1 MLGGTGKV
9 MASSTTLN
17 VKNLA
22 ALGAERLAALL
33 IETSK
38 GNAAAK
44 TRLRLALA
52 EAQGSGDV
60 AREVAKRLT
69 SIAGGRARITWRR
82 RKKLVEDLE
91 TQRRAIIDQ
100 VAPSDPAEALELAW
114 RFLALATPVF
124 QRCDDSSG
132 TVIAV
137 FHAGLRDLGEIAK
150 RAEADPQLLADSVFS
165 ALQNN
170 AFGQYDGL
178 IAILAPV
185 LGDAGLTRLEQR
197 VGEIAGEGPLR
208 GATRE
213 QARRDDIARR
223 ALRDIAD
230 ARGDVDAY
238 IAQYDARAR
247 TTPQVATAIASRLL
261 KAGRP
266 DDALAIIE
274 DTQIDRDG
282 FVPEAWKHTRLAVL
296 EALGRD
302 DEAQALRWRFFEA
315 ELSVAF
321 LRDYL
326 KKLPDFDD
334 IEAEE
339 RAIAFAA
346 THRDAFL
353 ALRFLLEWPDQ
364 DHAAALVLARRDEID
379 GDRYDVLTPAAE
391 ALVERHPLAATII
404 LRAMVDFTLMRARA
418 TRYRHAARHLAT
430 CAALAESIEAFEGI
444 ENHEAYVS
452 RLKREHGRKHGFWAR
467 TIAQ

>member
-1 MLGGTGKV
+1 

-38 GNAAAK
+38 GNTAAK

-52 EAQGSGDV
+52 EAQGSEDV
-60 AREVAKRLT
+60 SREVAKRLT

-91 TQRRAIIDQ
+91 TQRRAIIEQ
-100 VAPSDPAEALELAW
+100 IAPSDPDQALELAW
-114 RFLALATPVF
+114 RFLAIAAPVF
-124 QRCDDSSG
+124 ERCDDSGG

-137 FHAGLRDLGEIAK
+137 FHAALRDLGDIAMK
-150 RAEADPQLLADSVFS
+150 TEADPQALADSVFA

-185 LGDAGLTRLEQR
+185 LGDDGLARLARR
-197 VGEIAGEGPLR
+197 VEELAGEEPQR

-213 QARRDDIARR
+213 HARRDEIARR

-230 ARGDVDAY
+230 ARGDVDAF
-238 IAQYDARAR
+238 IAQYDARER
-247 TTPQVATAIASRLL
+247 TIPQIAAEIASRLL
-261 KAGRP
+261 EAGRAH
-266 DDALAIIE
+266 DALASIE
-274 DTQIDRDG
+274 DTQIKDVRAA
-282 FVPEAWKHTRLAVL
+282 PEAWKQMRLAVL
-296 EALGRD
+296 EALGRH
-302 DEAQALRWRFFEA
+302 DEAQALRWRIFEA
-315 ELSVAF
+315 ELSVAY
-321 LRDYL
+321 LRAYL

-339 RAIAFAA
+339 RAVAFAA
-346 THRDAFL
+346 THRDAFS
-353 ALRFLLEWPDQ
+353 ALRFLLEWPALDR
-364 DHAAALVLARRDEID
+364 AAALIRARRDEID
-379 GDRYDVLTPAAE
+379 GDRYDLLTPAAE
-391 ALVERHPLAATII
+391 ALAERHPLAATIA

-430 CAALAESIEAFEGI
+430 CAELAERIADFEGL
-444 ENHEAYVS
+444 ESHQAYLA
-452 RLKREHGRKHGFWAR
+452 RLKREHGRKQGFWAR

>member
-1 MLGGTGKV
+1 

-38 GNAAAK
+38 GNGAAK
-44 TRLRLALA
+44 ARLRLALA

-69 SIAGGRARITWRR
+69 SIAGGRARVTWRR
-82 RKKLVEDLE
+82 RKKLVDDLE
-91 TQRRAIIDQ
+91 TQRRAITEQI
-100 VAPSDPAEALELAW
+100 APSDPAEALELTW
-114 RFLALATPVF
+114 RFLALAAPVF
-124 QRCDDSSG
+124 ERCDDGSG

-137 FHAGLRDLGEIAK
+137 FHAALRDLGEIAS
-150 RAEADPQLLADSVFS
+150 RVEPDPQVLADTVFA
-165 ALQNN
+165 ALQDND
-170 AFGQYDGL
+170 FGQYDGL

-185 LGDAGLTRLEQR
+185 LGDGGLARLEQR
-197 VGEIAGEGPLR
+197 VEEIAGAGPPR

-213 QARRDDIARR
+213 HARRDEIARG

-238 IAQYDARAR
+238 MAQYDAHAR
-247 TTPQVATAIASRLL
+247 SRPQVATAIASRLL
-261 KAGRP
+261 KADRP
-266 DDALAIIE
+266 QDALAIIE
-274 DTQIDRDG
+274 GTQIDEG
-282 FVPEAWKHTRLAVL
+282 GYIPQSWKQMRLAVL
-296 EALGRD
+296 EALGRH

-346 THRDAFL
+346 THRDAFE
-353 ALRFLLEWPDQ
+353 ALRFLLEWPAH

-379 GDRYDVLTPAAE
+379 GDRYDILTPAAE
-391 ALVERHPLAATII
+391 VLAERHPLAATIV

-430 CAALAESIEAFEGI
+430 CAELAALIEDFEGL
-444 ENHEAYVS
+444 ESHQAYLA
-452 RLKREHGRKHGFWAR
+452 RLKNEHGRKQGFWSR